1 MRNNFPPAN
10 GGAIGSDQ
18 VRMIKKYGLVLL
30 GLAVF
35 LPYEAMVLVLL
46 LVGAVSIIWYM
57 VADFQRNF

>member
-1 MRNNFPPAN
+1 M
-10 GGAIGSDQ
+10 GSDQ

-30 GLAVF
+30 GLVVF

-46 LVGAVSIIWYM
+46 LVGVVSIIWYM

>member
-1 MRNNFPPAN
+1 
-10 GGAIGSDQ
+10 
-18 VRMIKKYGLVLL
+18 MIKKYGLVLL

-46 LVGAVSIIWYM
+46 FVGAVSIIWYM